1 MSMHSLHG
9 CDVSRIA
16 VLIFSSLCIFQRVVS
31 SFFSP
36 LFFQV
41 EQRALLLQMPAV
53 SFSSFYSFIFFI
65 LQFPNEL
72 VYKVQVLSIA

>member
-1 MSMHSLHG
+1 MW
-9 CDVSRIA
+9 CIA
-16 VLIFSSLCIFQRVVS
+16 DSGAYILESVYISACSELIFF
-31 SFFSP
+31 P

-65 LQFPNEL
+65 FQFPNEL

>member
-16 VLIFSSLCIFQRVVS
+16 VLIFLESVYISVCSELLF
-31 SFFSP
+31 
-36 LFFQV
+36 LFFQE
-41 EQRALLLQMPAV
+41 EQHALLLRMLTV
-53 SFSSFYSFIFFI
+53 SLKKTFVFFSVPPFP
-65 LQFPNEL
+65 PNEL